1 MLRPH
6 YCRDI
11 LYAQEICTVVN
22 PGDKVEILLLKLG
35 ERTGTDD
42 ARIVYKQIDPAE
54 TLDRCCNHIGY
65 AVLVGNIDLD
75 RERAFSEIVGNLARE
90 IVVEIRDHDRGT
102 FSVDR
107 LGDAF
112 SESLRT
118 SRDDRSL

>member
-11 LYAQEICTVVN
+11 LYTKEICTVVY
-22 PGDKVEILLLKLG
+22 PGNEVEILLLKLG

-54 TLDRCCNHIGY
+54 ALDRCCNHIGY
-65 AVLVGNIDLD
+65 AVLIGNVHLD
-75 RERAFSEIVGNLARE
+75 RERAFSELVGNLARE

-112 SESLRT
+112 AESLRT